1 MKRVLSLLF
10 AMLLTV
16 GAFAQSDATAEAILN
31 KSSEKFK
38 SYTSAHVKFTMTM
51 QNKAE
56 NIEEAY
62 DGVAYMKG
70 NMYRVELMGVTNF
83 FDGQNI
89 YTYNPDIA
97 EVTVKSP
104 NDSEEELLQPNE
116 IFNIHKKGFIQKSAG
131 SDNGFLKVDLIPE
144 DNTKS
149 FAKLTVW
156 ISPANS
162 MIQKVVSYGKDG
174 NDVIV
179 EIKSFAK
186 PATPLTDDMFKYS
199 AEAYHDAE
207 LVDLR

>member
-104 NDSEEELLQPNE
+104 NDSEEEE
-116 IFNIHKKGFIQKSAG
+116 
-131 SDNGFLKVDLIPE
+131 
-144 DNTKS
+144 
-149 FAKLTVW
+149 
-156 ISPANS
+156 
-162 MIQKVVSYGKDG
+162 
-174 NDVIV
+174 
-179 EIKSFAK
+179 
-186 PATPLTDDMFKYS
+186 
-199 AEAYHDAE
+199 
-207 LVDLR
+207 